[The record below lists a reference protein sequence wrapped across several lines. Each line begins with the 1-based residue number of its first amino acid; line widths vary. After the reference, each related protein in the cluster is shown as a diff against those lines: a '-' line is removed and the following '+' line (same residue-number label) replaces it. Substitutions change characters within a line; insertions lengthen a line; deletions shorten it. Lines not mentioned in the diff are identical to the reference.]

1 MQSRVLEGKGINMPH
16 TTFPHQRV
24 IKVHR
29 ERASA
34 NFLGIKNENW
44 QAASRI
50 LGAHALRLY
59 LYIAANADNFDLALS
74 PAAIEAAIGMP
85 RSTYHDQFRKLINY
99 GYIVERQGNLY
110 DFYETPQEKEKT
122 TTTNVGLNFEDN
134 TTVDKNNS
142 TVVFRSTQEDIEIN
156 NININTNI
164 NKSQEKQVSPA
175 HQKYNF
181 NF

>member
-1 MQSRVLEGKGINMPH
+1 MQSRALESKGINMPH

-99 GYIVERQGNLY
+99 GFIVERQGNIY

-122 TTTNVGLNFEDN
+122 NTTNVGLNFENN
-134 TTVDKNNS
+134 TTVDNS
-142 TVVFRSTQEDIEIN
+142 NTTAVSKSTPNDIQIN
-156 NININTNI
+156 NKYINTNI

-175 HQKYNF
+175 QSKHNF